1 MANLLEAPKPR
12 YELFE
17 RLKFDRPH
25 PAVLR
30 ITIASGL
37 KLNAMDKRTHHEV
50 SEIWRD
56 VENDPTVACAIITG
70 DGGSFSAG
78 GDLNEEINLLGDF
91 DALSQ
96 TMTEARNIVYGMM
109 ECSKPIVSAVR
120 GWAVGGGLVCALM
133 ADISVVAKNARI
145 SDGHSKIGV
154 VAGDHA
160 ALIWPLLCGMA
171 RAKYYLLLCEPL
183 TGELAYEL
191 GLVSLAVDED
201 LVADKALELAVRL
214 AEGPPRAVRGTKYV
228 LNHWLRQA
236 APIFDTSLALEF
248 MGLMGPEAREGFEAF
263 LQKRKPRFPGLN

>member
-1 MANLLEAPKPR
+1 MAHLLDAPKPR
-12 YELFE
+12 YDLFE

-50 SEIWRD
+50 SEIWKD

-70 DGGSFSAG
+70 DGASFSAG
-78 GDLNEEINLLGDF
+78 GDLNEEINLLGDQA
-91 DALSQ
+91 ALSQ

-133 ADISVVAKNARI
+133 ADISVVAKNAKI
-145 SDGHSKIGV
+145 SDGHTKIGV

-160 ALIWPLLCGMA
+160 AIIWPLLCGLA
-171 RAKYYLLLCEPL
+171 KAKYYMLLCEPL
-183 TGELAYEL
+183 TGERADEL
-191 GLVSLAVDED
+191 GLVSLSVDDE
-201 LVADKALELAVRL
+201 LVADKALELAIRL

-236 APIFDTSLALEF
+236 APTFDTSLAMEF
-248 MGLMGPEAREGFEAF
+248 WGLMGPEAKEGFEAF
-263 LQKRKPRFPGLN
+263 LQKRKPRFPG

>member
-1 MANLLEAPKPR
+1 MQMPNLR
-12 YELFE
+12 YELYE

-56 VENDPTVACAIITG
+56 VENDPTVSCAIITG
-70 DGGSFSAG
+70 EGGSFSAG
-78 GDLNEEINLLGDF
+78 GDLNEEIHLLGDSG
-91 DALSQ
+91 ALSQ
-96 TMTEARNIVYGMM
+96 TMSEARNMVYGII
-109 ECSKPIVSAVR
+109 ECSKPIVSAVH
-120 GWAVGGGLVCALM
+120 GWAVGGGLVCALL

-145 SDGHSKIGV
+145 SDGHTKIGA

-160 ALIWPLLCGMA
+160 AIIWPLLCGMA
-171 RAKYYLLLCEPL
+171 KAKYYMLLCEPL
-183 TGELAYEL
+183 TGEQADQL
-191 GLVSLAVDED
+191 GLVSLAVDEH
-201 LVADKALELAVRL
+201 LVTDKAVEIAIRL
-214 AEGPPRAVRGTKYV
+214 AEGAPRAVRGTKYV

-263 LQKRKPRFPGLN
+263 LQKRKPKFPSL